1 MQEYQSLWNSVK
13 QELKTQLAP
22 NTFDETFE
30 KVKRVAKEENGLI
43 YIIVPSSVIK
53 FKIQQVYYKSID
65 SILKKTTDKQVK
77 FKFVL
82 ESEIVEKKT
91 IDKDIPTISVNN
103 LNLNY
108 SFENFV
114 VGESNKRSWLTATKV
129 AEQPGYFV
137 NPLYIFGSVGLGKT
151 HLMQAIGN
159 FISEMN
165 IQFKILYIQAQ
176 EYLSDYN
183 KACIENK
190 FDAFEKKYSNIDVLL
205 VDDIQML
212 EKKTGTQEQFFNL
225 FNEMINNNKQVV
237 ITSDRPASKLNGFMD
252 RLTSRFNSGIVVDI
266 NQPDFNQRVSILN
279 KKAEEMTSK
288 KISDDVIAYIAE
300 NFTDNVRELEGALNR
315 VILMSDMFNT
325 DLTLQF
331 AKDELQVLI
340 KVKKPKDENN
350 YEDALSVISSMYN
363 IPQADMLGKNRQE
376 KYVTPRHI
384 SMYVLKNR
392 YDLTL
397 TQIASIFSVHH
408 TSVMSGI
415 QKITKE
421 MEENEQLKL
430 AVETVLKK
438 IGG

>member
-65 SILKKTTDKQVK
+65 SILKKTTNKQVK

-421 MEENEQLKL
+421 MEENEQLKM

>member
-1 MQEYQSLWNSVK
+1 MQEYQSLWNQVK
-13 QELKTQLAP
+13 QELRTQLAP
-22 NTFDETFE
+22 TTFDETFE
-30 KVKRVAKEENGLI
+30 KVKKVAKEENGLV
-43 YIIVPSSVIK
+43 YIVVPYSVIK

-65 SILKKTTDKQVK
+65 SILKKKTQQQVK

-82 ESEIVEKKT
+82 ENEVVEKKP
-91 IDKDIPTISVNN
+91 IDKDIPIISVNN

-129 AEQPGYFV
+129 AENPGYFV

-183 KACIENK
+183 KACAEK
-190 FDAFEKKYSNIDVLL
+190 SFDAFEKKYSNIDVLL

-212 EKKTGTQEQFFNL
+212 EKKNATQEQFFNL

-266 NQPDFNQRVSILN
+266 NQPDFNQRVSIL
-279 KKAEEMTSK
+279 KKKTEEMTSK
-288 KISDDVIAYIAE
+288 KISDDILNYIAE

-325 DLTLQF
+325 ELNLQF

-340 KVKKPKDENN
+340 KVKKPKEDNN
-350 YEDALSVISSMYN
+350 YEDALSVISSMYS

-384 SMYVLKNR
+384 AMYVLKNR

-397 TQIASIFSVHH
+397 TQIAKIFTVHH

-421 MEENEQLKL
+421 MEENEQLKM

>member
-1 MQEYQSLWNSVK
+1 MQEYQSLWNQVK
-13 QELKTQLAP
+13 QELRTQLAP
-22 NTFDETFE
+22 TTFDETFE
-30 KVKRVAKEENGLI
+30 KVKKVAKEENGLV
-43 YIIVPSSVIK
+43 YIVVPSSVIK

-65 SILKKTTDKQVK
+65 SILKKKTQRQVK

-82 ESEIVEKKT
+82 ENEVVEKKP
-91 IDKDIPTISVNN
+91 IDKDIPIISVNN

-129 AEQPGYFV
+129 AENPGFFV

-183 KACIENK
+183 KACAEK
-190 FDAFEKKYSNIDVLL
+190 SFDAFEKKYSNIDVLL

-212 EKKTGTQEQFFNL
+212 EKKNATQEQFFNL

-266 NQPDFNQRVSILN
+266 NQPDFNQRVSIL
-279 KKAEEMTSK
+279 KKKSEEMTSK
-288 KISDDVIAYIAE
+288 KIGDDVLTYIAE

-325 DLTLQF
+325 ELNLQF

-340 KVKKPKDENN
+340 KVKKPKEDNN
-350 YEDALSVISSMYN
+350 YEDALSVISSMYS

-384 SMYVLKNR
+384 AMYVLKNR

-397 TQIASIFSVHH
+397 TQIAKIFTVHH

-421 MEENEQLKL
+421 MEENEQLKM

>member
-1 MQEYQSLWNSVK
+1 MQEYQSLWNSVRD
-13 QELKTQLAP
+13 ELKRQLSP
-22 NTFDETFE
+22 STFEETFN
-30 KVKRVAKEENGLI
+30 KVKRTAKEENGLI
-43 YIIVPSSVIK
+43 YIICPNAVTK
-53 FKIQQVYYKSID
+53 FKINQVYYTSID
-65 SILKKTTDKQVK
+65 KILKKITTRQVK

-82 ESEIVEKKT
+82 EEEIIEKKQDT
-91 IDKDIPTISVNN
+91 INVPKISMNS

-108 SFENFV
+108 TFESFV

-129 AEQPGYFV
+129 AEDPGYFV

-159 FISEMN
+159 FISEMH
-165 IQFKILYIQAQ
+165 IDFKILYIQAQ
-176 EYLSDYN
+176 EYFSDYT
-183 KACIENK
+183 KACSDKN
-190 FDAFEKKYSNIDVLL
+190 FESFEQKYSNIDVLL

-212 EKKTGTQEQFFNL
+212 EKKNSTQEQFFNL
-225 FNEMINNNKQVV
+225 FNEMINNYKQVV

-266 NQPDFNQRVSILN
+266 NQPDFNQRVSILK

-288 KISDDVIAYIAE
+288 NINDDVLAYIAE

-315 VILMSDMFNT
+315 VIRMSELFNSEP
-325 DLTLQF
+325 TLQF

-340 KVKKPKDENN
+340 KVKKPKEDNN
-350 YEDALSVISSMYN
+350 YENALSVISDMYQ
-363 IPQADMLGKNRQE
+363 IPEADMLGKSRQE

-384 SMYVLKNR
+384 SMYVLKTK
-392 YDLTL
+392 YGLTL
-397 TQIASIFSVHH
+397 QQIASIFSCHH

-415 QKITKE
+415 QKIEKE
-421 MEENEQLKL
+421 QEENEELKL
-430 AVETVLKK
+430 AIETVLKK

>member
-1 MQEYQSLWNSVK
+1 MQEYQSLWNSVRD
-13 QELKTQLAP
+13 ELKNQLAP
-22 NTFDETFE
+22 STFEETFE
-30 KVKRVAKEENGLI
+30 NIRRVAKEENGLI
-43 YIIVPSSVIK
+43 YVLCSNTVTK
-53 FKIQQVYYKSID
+53 YKINKVYYKSIEN
-65 SILKKTTDKQVK
+65 ILKKLTTRQVK

-82 ESEIVEKKT
+82 ESEIKEKST
-91 IDKDIPTISVNN
+91 IDVDIPKISINN

-129 AEQPGYFV
+129 AESPGYFV

-165 IQFKILYIQAQ
+165 MTFKILYIQAQ

-183 KACIENK
+183 KACAEKN
-190 FDAFEKKYSNIDVLL
+190 FDSFEKKYSNIDVLL

-212 EKKTGTQEQFFNL
+212 EKKNATQEQFFNL

-266 NQPDFNQRVSILN
+266 NQPDFNQRVSILK
-279 KKAEEMTSK
+279 KKAAEMTSK
-288 KISDDVIAYIAE
+288 NIPDDVLAYIAE

-315 VILMSDMFNT
+315 VLRMSELFNT
-325 DLTLQF
+325 EPTLQF

-340 KVKKPKDENN
+340 KVKKPKEDNN
-350 YEDALSVISSMYN
+350 YENALSVIADMYN
-363 IPQADMLGKNRQE
+363 IPQADMLGKSRQE

-384 SMYVLKNR
+384 CMYILKTK

-397 TQIASIFSVHH
+397 TQIASIFSCHH

-415 QKITKE
+415 QKIEKE
-421 MEENEQLKL
+421 LGDNEQLKM

>member
-1 MQEYQSLWNSVK
+1 MQEYQSLWNSVRD
-13 QELKTQLAP
+13 ELKNQLAP
-22 NTFDETFE
+22 STFEETFG
-30 KVKRVAKEENGLI
+30 KVKRTAKEENGLI
-43 YIIVPSSVIK
+43 YIICPNTVTK
-53 FKIQQVYYKSID
+53 FKINQVYYKSIEG
-65 SILKKTTDKQVK
+65 ILKKITSRQVK

-82 ESEIVEKKT
+82 DEEIIEKKQDS
-91 IDKDIPTISVNN
+91 IDIPKISVNN

-108 SFENFV
+108 TFESFV

-129 AEQPGYFV
+129 AEDPGYFV

-159 FISEMN
+159 FISEMH
-165 IQFKILYIQAQ
+165 IDFKILYIQAQ
-176 EYLSDYN
+176 EYFSDYT
-183 KACIENK
+183 KACADKNFE
-190 FDAFEKKYSNIDVLL
+190 AFEKKYSTIDVLL

-212 EKKTGTQEQFFNL
+212 EKKVSTQEQFFNL

-266 NQPDFNQRVSILN
+266 NQPDFNQRVSILK
-279 KKAEEMTSK
+279 KKAEEMTAK
-288 KISDDVIAYIAE
+288 QINDDVLAYIAE

-315 VILMSDMFNT
+315 VIRMSELFNAEPN
-325 DLTLQF
+325 LQF

-340 KVKKPKDENN
+340 KVKKPKEDNN
-350 YEDALSVISSMYN
+350 YENALSVISDMYS
-363 IPQADMLGKNRQE
+363 IPQADMLGKSRQE

-384 SMYVLKNR
+384 SMYILKTK
-392 YDLTL
+392 YSLTL
-397 TQIASIFSVHH
+397 QQIASIFSCHH

-415 QKITKE
+415 QKIEKE
-421 MEENEQLKL
+421 QEENEELKL
-430 AVETVLKK
+430 AIETVLKK

>member
-65 SILKKTTDKQVK
+65 SILKKNTNKQVK

-91 IDKDIPTISVNN
+91 IDKDIPIISVNN

-183 KACIENK
+183 KACAEKN

-212 EKKTGTQEQFFNL
+212 EKKNATQEQFFNL
-225 FNEMINNNKQVV
+225 FNEMINKNKQVV

-266 NQPDFNQRVSILN
+266 NQPDFNQRVSILK

-288 KISDDVIAYIAE
+288 KIGDDVLAYIAE
-300 NFTDNVRELEGALNR
+300 NFTDNVRDLEGALNR

-325 DLTLQF
+325 ELNLQF

-340 KVKKPKDENN
+340 KVKKPKDDNN

-421 MEENEQLKL
+421 MEENEQLKM

>member
-1 MQEYQSLWNSVK
+1 MQEYQSLWNSVRD
-13 QELKTQLAP
+13 ELKNQLAP
-22 NTFDETFE
+22 STFEETFE
-30 KVKRVAKEENGLI
+30 NIRRVAKEENGLI
-43 YIIVPSSVIK
+43 YVLCSNTVTK
-53 FKIQQVYYKSID
+53 YKINKVYYKSIEN
-65 SILKKTTDKQVK
+65 ILKKLTTRQVK

-82 ESEIVEKKT
+82 ESEIKEKST
-91 IDKDIPTISVNN
+91 IDVDIPKISINN

-129 AEQPGYFV
+129 AESPGYFV

-165 IQFKILYIQAQ
+165 ITFKILYIQAQ

-183 KACIENK
+183 KACAEKN
-190 FDAFEKKYSNIDVLL
+190 FDSFEKKYSNIDVLL

-212 EKKTGTQEQFFNL
+212 EKKNATQEQFFNL

-266 NQPDFNQRVSILN
+266 NQPDFNQRVSILK
-279 KKAEEMTSK
+279 KKAAEMTSK
-288 KISDDVIAYIAE
+288 NIPDDVLAYIAE

-315 VILMSDMFNT
+315 VLRMSELFNT
-325 DLTLQF
+325 EPTLQF

-340 KVKKPKDENN
+340 KVKKPKEDNN
-350 YEDALSVISSMYN
+350 YENALSVIADMYN
-363 IPQADMLGKNRQE
+363 IPQADMLGKSRQE

-384 SMYVLKNR
+384 CMYILKTK

-397 TQIASIFSVHH
+397 TQIASIFSCHH

-415 QKITKE
+415 QKIEKE
-421 MEENEQLKL
+421 LGDNEQLKM

>member
-1 MQEYQSLWNSVK
+1 MQEYQSLWNSVRD
-13 QELKTQLAP
+13 ELKNQLAP
-22 NTFDETFE
+22 TTFEETFE
-30 KVKRVAKEENGLI
+30 NIKRVAKEENGLI
-43 YIIVPSSVIK
+43 YVLCSNTVTK
-53 FKIQQVYYKSID
+53 FKVNKVYYKSIEK
-65 SILKKTTDKQVK
+65 ILKKFTTKQVK

-82 ESEIVEKKT
+82 ESEIKEKST
-91 IDKDIPTISVNN
+91 IDVDIPKISINN

-129 AEQPGYFV
+129 AESPGYFV

-165 IQFKILYIQAQ
+165 ITFKILYIQAQ

-183 KACIENK
+183 KACAENK
-190 FDAFEKKYSNIDVLL
+190 FDSFEKKYSNIDVLL

-266 NQPDFNQRVSILN
+266 NQPDFNQRVSILK
-279 KKAEEMTSK
+279 KKAQEMTSK
-288 KISDDVIAYIAE
+288 SIPDDVLAYIAE

-315 VILMSDMFNT
+315 VIRMSELFNT
-325 DLTLQF
+325 EPTLQF

-340 KVKKPKDENN
+340 KVKKPKEDNN
-350 YEDALSVISSMYN
+350 YENALSVIADMYN
-363 IPQADMLGKNRQE
+363 IPQADMLGKSRQE

-384 SMYVLKNR
+384 CMYILKTK

-397 TQIASIFSVHH
+397 TQIASIFSCHH

-415 QKITKE
+415 QKIEKE
-421 MEENEQLKL
+421 LGDNEQLKM